1 VIEMQNLSGSK
12 KSAKEIIEDL
22 RLRIEEVG
30 HLIASLSK

>member
-22 RLRIEEVG
+22 RIEEVG